1 MRGECEGGGGGPM
14 RRIPM
19 YPVETVNSCTTPWE
33 PWGVS
38 TSSSCSTTSS
48 SSMHSGPLPSQL
60 WSHAGRQRER
70 GLSHNQTLTP
80 AIPVTRDQIPRM
92 CDIDIYKYAGSISRR
107 VAVVTSQGG
116 GGRLHHS
123 CRTASCQGGLEATV
137 YLVNQCRRSVF
148 VDQRWFG
155 A

>member
-1 MRGECEGGGGGPM
+1 M

-116 GGRLHHS
+116 GGALAS
-123 CRTASCQGGLEATV
+123 LMPYCKLSWRTRGD
-137 YLVNQCRRSVF
+137 SVPCKPMQKF
-148 VDQRWFG
+148 SFC
-155 A
+155 